1 MLKHKILSSL
11 AISSLLLFSGCGKEG
26 HLIDSAIGNVKYTVD
41 SKDYT
46 ADYTDTDGTF
56 IYDKEI
62 KYISFID
69 GRIIYK
75 KNKTITFTIGDLI
88 IAKDFD
94 LSKINDDGKILPADI
109 VGVDRNNTTDE
120 RIIKL
125 IRVLQSLDSDNNASN
140 GIFIDDNTKGYLGT
154 ELNIIDEN
162 ISTLKTMVEDAG
174 KVFISQRKAREHYI
188 QKLRDMGIE
197 PILSPFVTVWKTNPT
212 DKEITIPT
220 NSNYSY
226 NYTIEWGDGAVDKN
240 INNSITHTYN
250 NIGNHI
256 VKISGKFPAIRMVT
270 ADDFWKQTT
279 QEKINA
285 EKLQKVTQWGDIVW
299 SSFHNSFAKC
309 SNFNVNATDIPNLTN
324 VHSTKGMFSEAK
336 NLKGNKYFNDWDVSS
351 VVDMSYMFY
360 ETEAFNQPLNN
371 WNVSSVTGMS
381 QIFYRAKAFN
391 QSLSKW
397 NVSSVTDMSLMFC
410 SAKAF
415 NQPLNKWNVSSVTDM
430 SLMFWAANAFNQPLN
445 NWEVS
450 SVTDMSYMFWNA
462 KAFNQP
468 LNNWEVSSATDTSGM
483 FYLAKVFNQPLNNW
497 NISNVTNMSAM
508 FFRAKAFN
516 QPLNNWDV
524 SSVTNM
530 HGMFYEAEAF
540 NQTLNNWDVSN
551 VTDMSYM
558 FYKASTFTNQDLSSW
573 NVGNVPST
581 EHSDF
586 MLKAGGGNT
595 QPNWK

>member
-1 MLKHKILSSL
+1 
-11 AISSLLLFSGCGKEG
+11 
-26 HLIDSAIGNVKYTVD
+26 
-41 SKDYT
+41 
-46 ADYTDTDGTF
+46 
-56 IYDKEI
+56 
-62 KYISFID
+62 
-69 GRIIYK
+69 
-75 KNKTITFTIGDLI
+75 
-88 IAKDFD
+88 
-94 LSKINDDGKILPADI
+94 
-109 VGVDRNNTTDE
+109 
-120 RIIKL
+120 
-125 IRVLQSLDSDNNASN
+125 LQSLDSDNNASN
-140 GIFIDDNTKGYLGT
+140 GIFIDDNTKGYLDT

-256 VKISGKFPAIRMVT
+256 VKISGVFPTIRMVST
-270 ADDFWKQTT
+270 DDFWKQTT
-279 QEKINA
+279 QEKANA
-285 EKLQKVTQWGDIVW
+285 KKLQRITQWGDMAW
-299 SSFHNSFAKC
+299 SSFHNAFAKC
-309 SNFNVNATDIPNLTN
+309 SNLNVNATDIPNLTN

-351 VVDMSYMFY
+351 VTDMSYMFY

-391 QSLSKW
+391 QPLSKW
-397 NVSSVTDMSLMFC
+397 NVSSVTDMSL
-410 SAKAF
+410 
-415 NQPLNKWNVSSVTDM
+415 
-430 SLMFWAANAFNQPLN
+430 
-445 NWEVS
+445 
-450 SVTDMSYMFWNA
+450 
-462 KAFNQP
+462 
-468 LNNWEVSSATDTSGM
+468 M